1 MTKPS
6 PASRTRAKRRRA
18 APRRV
23 NARLDHGYAA
33 KLKVL
38 VERRGGSVTEALKYA
53 IDVGY
58 REVTTAQTRRRLL
71 DGLVGAFEGPE
82 DLSTN
87 YKEYLSESLARKHGL
102 GR

>member
-6 PASRTRAKRRRA
+6 PSSRIRAKRRRA

-38 VERRGGSVTEALKYA
+38 VERRGSVTEALKYA

-58 REVTTAQTRRRLL
+58 REVTTAQARRRIL